1 MDQEGSCR
9 YDIFISN
16 QEGLFFSGL
25 LCTCDEVVS
34 GNKNAARHFDSK
46 STYVTGLWL
55 HETHRPLMGTMVAGG
70 PPGSGLWR
78 SLRYFGDSLQ
88 FGGVLCPQS
97 LFVQKGE
104 VFGGERRKAED
115 RYEERERRAGQERE
129 RLQESQERN
138 VCPEWAQSER

>member
-16 QEGLFFSGL
+16 HEGPFFSGL
-25 LCTCDEVVS
+25 VCTCDEVVS

-46 STYVTGLWL
+46 STYVPGLQL
-55 HETHRPLMGTMVAGG
+55 HKIYRPLLGIMMAGG
-70 PPGSGLWR
+70 PSGSGRWR

-97 LFVQKGE
+97 LLVQKGE

-115 RYEERERRAGQERE
+115 RYEEREKGRARKGKTPGEPRE
-129 RLQESQERN
+129 KRVLQSGH
-138 VCPEWAQSER
+138 